1 MVGGMVDLLILVIIK
16 YGIRY
21 SDASWLRLV
30 VGKGRGCSSKWLEGS
45 WTKSD
50 LGANLAG
57 DDGVPRFV
65 QFLMILS

>member
-1 MVGGMVDLLILVIIK
+1 MVDLLILVIIK

-30 VGKGRGCSSKWLEGS
+30 VGKVRGCSSKWLEGS

-57 DDGVPRFV
+57 DD
-65 QFLMILS
+65 